1 MSDNEKDNEVKSQ
14 SSSDETKKKLDL
26 DDTISRLL
34 RRKAV
39 VVSEEDGDAEE

>member
-14 SSSDETKKKLDL
+14 SSSDEAKKKLDL

-39 VVSEEDGDAEE
+39 VDSEEDGDAEV